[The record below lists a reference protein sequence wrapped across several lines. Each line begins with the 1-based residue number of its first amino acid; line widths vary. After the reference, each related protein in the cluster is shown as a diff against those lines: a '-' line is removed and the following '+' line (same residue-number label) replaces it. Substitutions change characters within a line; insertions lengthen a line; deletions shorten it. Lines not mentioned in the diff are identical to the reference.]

1 MAQNESPKM
10 TANTSLPYSR
20 RNNRNVEVEHA
31 DQVGPTLKR
40 LVTYFTKEKRSVTF
54 LLLAVIVVVICSVTI
69 PRLQSDAIDAIT
81 DARFTALPKI
91 LAAMAGVYAVSCLG
105 TLFQGRLSAA
115 LSQKVVKR
123 MREELF
129 DQIVRLPIRYLDQ
142 HSHGDIMSRMTNDIE
157 NVGNTISQ
165 SVSSLVSGALTILGT
180 AIMMFVMSPPLA
192 LLSWTTVILVILL
205 TKFLSTQMRRFYRK
219 KQALLGSLNSA
230 IEENITE
237 FSTVT
242 AYNRQDAVLAD
253 FIETTDAY
261 TKVSINAEIWG
272 SSTGP
277 VMNVINNTGFVII
290 AAAGGYLAIQGQ
302 ISIGVIS
309 AFIIYAKQF
318 GRPIE
323 ELANIYGQIQTAIA
337 GAERVFSLLD
347 EERED
352 QSGTLPFGG
361 LAEKPAEGCTSED
374 IHSERKD
381 PSGKDSD
388 PSQKN
393 SRGNISFSHV
403 NFSYLPGKQVLFDFS
418 FDVKAGH
425 KIALVGAT
433 GSGKTTLVNLL
444 MRFYHPDSGE
454 ITIDGVN
461 IHDIDCCD
469 LRRNMAIVLQDTV
482 LFEDT
487 VRNNL
492 LYGREDATQDE
503 IEAAVRMCECT
514 QMIQNLPQGYETMLS
529 QGGRNL
535 SQGQRQLLTIAR
547 AFLADPKILILDE
560 ATSSVDTRTE
570 KRIQDAMTH
579 LMQNRTSLIIAHRLS
594 TIQDADCIIVMD
606 QGRIAETGS
615 HEELLRR
622 KGRYYELYTAQFAG
636 KTI

>member
-1 MAQNESPKM
+1 MAENDSPKM
-10 TANTSLPYSR
+10 KANTNLPYSR
-20 RNNRNVEVEHA
+20 RPNRGAVEIEHA

-40 LVTYFTKEKRSVTF
+40 LLTYFTKEKRNVA
-54 LLLAVIVVVICSVTI
+54 LLLSAVIVVVICSVTI
-69 PRLQSDAIDAIT
+69 PRLQSDAIDSIT
-81 DARFTALPKI
+81 EGEFGLLANI
-91 LAAMAGVYAVSCLG
+91 LILMAVVYGISCLG
-105 TLFQGRLSAA
+105 TLFQGRLSAK

-129 DQIVRLPIRYLDQ
+129 DQIVRLPISYSDQ

-157 NVGNTISQ
+157 NVGDTISQ
-165 SVSSLVSGALTILGT
+165 SVSSLVSGVLTIAGT
-180 AIMMFVMSPPLA
+180 AVMMFVMSPPLA
-192 LLSWTTVILVILL
+192 LLSWTTVILVIIL
-205 TKFLSTQMRRFYRK
+205 TKFLSAQMRRFYRK
-219 KQALLGSLNSA
+219 KQALLGVLNST

-242 AYNRQDAVLAD
+242 AYNRQDEILAD
-253 FIETTDAY
+253 FVETTDAY
-261 TKVSINAEIWG
+261 TKVSISAEIWG
-272 SSTGP
+272 GSMGP
-277 VMNVINNTGFVII
+277 VMNVVNNIGFVII
-290 AAAGGYLAIQGQ
+290 ALAGGYLAIHGQ

-337 GAERVFSLLD
+337 GAERVFALLD
-347 EERED
+347 EDRED
-352 QSGTLPFGG
+352 QSGEQSFGG
-361 LAEKPAEGCTSED
+361 GENA
-374 IHSERKD
+374 
-381 PSGKDSD
+381 
-388 PSQKN
+388 
-393 SRGNISFSHV
+393 RGDISFSHV
-403 NFSYLPGKQVLFDFS
+403 DFSYLPGKQVLYDFS
-418 FDVKAGH
+418 FEVRAGH

-444 MRFYHPDSGE
+444 MRFYDPDSGS
-454 ITIDGVN
+454 ICIDGVN
-461 IHDIDCCD
+461 IRDIDCCD

-492 LYGREDATQDE
+492 LYGRGDATEEE

-514 QMIQNLPQGYETMLS
+514 QMIQNLPQGYDTMLT

-570 KRIQDAMTH
+570 KRIQDAMTR
-579 LMQNRTSLIIAHRLS
+579 LMQDRTSLIIAHRLS

-606 QGRIAETGS
+606 QGRIAETGN
-615 HEELLRR
+615 HRELLRK
-622 KGRYYELYTAQFAG
+622 KGRYYELYMAQFAG
-636 KTI
+636 HAT

>member
-1 MAQNESPKM
+1 MAENDSPKM
-10 TANTSLPYSR
+10 KANTNLPYSR
-20 RNNRNVEVEHA
+20 RPNRGAVEIEHA

-40 LVTYFTKEKRSVTF
+40 LLTYFTKEKRNVA
-54 LLLAVIVVVICSVTI
+54 LLLSAVIVVVICSVTI
-69 PRLQSDAIDAIT
+69 PRLQSDAIDSIT
-81 DARFTALPKI
+81 EGEFGLLANI
-91 LAAMAGVYAVSCLG
+91 LILMAVVYGISCLG
-105 TLFQGRLSAA
+105 TLFQGRLSAK

-129 DQIVRLPIRYLDQ
+129 DQIVRLPISYSDQ

-157 NVGNTISQ
+157 NVGDTISQ
-165 SVSSLVSGALTILGT
+165 SVSSLVSGVLTIAGT
-180 AIMMFVMSPPLA
+180 AVMMFVMSPPLA
-192 LLSWTTVILVILL
+192 LLSWTTVILVIIL
-205 TKFLSTQMRRFYRK
+205 TKFLSAQMRRFYRK
-219 KQALLGSLNSA
+219 KQALLGVLNST

-242 AYNRQDAVLAD
+242 AYNRQDEILAD
-253 FIETTDAY
+253 FVGTTDAY
-261 TKVSINAEIWG
+261 TKVSISAEIWG
-272 SSTGP
+272 GSMGP
-277 VMNVINNTGFVII
+277 VMNVVNNIGFVII
-290 AAAGGYLAIQGQ
+290 ALAGGYLAIHGQ

-337 GAERVFSLLD
+337 GAERVFALLD
-347 EERED
+347 EDRED
-352 QSGTLPFGG
+352 QSGEQSFGG
-361 LAEKPAEGCTSED
+361 GENA
-374 IHSERKD
+374 
-381 PSGKDSD
+381 
-388 PSQKN
+388 
-393 SRGNISFSHV
+393 RGDISFSHV
-403 NFSYLPGKQVLFDFS
+403 DFSYLPGKQVLYDFS
-418 FDVKAGH
+418 FEVRAGH

-444 MRFYHPDSGE
+444 MRFYDPDSGS
-454 ITIDGVN
+454 ICIDGVN
-461 IHDIDCCD
+461 IRDIDCCD

-492 LYGREDATQDE
+492 LYGRGDATEEE

-514 QMIQNLPQGYETMLS
+514 QMIQNLPQGYDTMLT

-570 KRIQDAMTH
+570 KRIQDAMTR
-579 LMQNRTSLIIAHRLS
+579 LMQDRTSLIIAHRLS

-606 QGRIAETGS
+606 QGRIAETGN
-615 HEELLRR
+615 HRELLRK
-622 KGRYYELYTAQFAG
+622 KGRYYELYMAQFAG
-636 KTI
+636 HAT

>member
-1 MAQNESPKM
+1 MAENDSPKM
-10 TANTSLPYSR
+10 KANTNLPYSR
-20 RNNRNVEVEHA
+20 RPNRGAVEVEHA

-40 LVTYFTKEKRSVTF
+40 LLTYFTKEKRNVA
-54 LLLAVIVVVICSVTI
+54 LLLSAVIVVVICSVTI
-69 PRLQSDAIDAIT
+69 PRLQSDAIDSIT
-81 DARFTALPKI
+81 EGEFGLLANI
-91 LAAMAGVYAVSCLG
+91 LILMAVVYGISCLG
-105 TLFQGRLSAA
+105 TLFQGRLSAK

-129 DQIVRLPIRYLDQ
+129 DQIVRLPISYSDQ

-157 NVGNTISQ
+157 NVGDTISQ
-165 SVSSLVSGALTILGT
+165 SVSSLVSGVLTIAGT
-180 AIMMFVMSPPLA
+180 AVMMFVMSPPLA
-192 LLSWTTVILVILL
+192 LLSWTTVILVIIL
-205 TKFLSTQMRRFYRK
+205 TKFLSAQMRRFYRK
-219 KQALLGSLNSA
+219 KQALLGVLNST

-242 AYNRQDAVLAD
+242 AYNRQDEILAD
-253 FIETTDAY
+253 FVETTDAY
-261 TKVSINAEIWG
+261 TKVSISAEIWG
-272 SSTGP
+272 GSMGP
-277 VMNVINNTGFVII
+277 VMNVVNNIGFVII
-290 AAAGGYLAIQGQ
+290 ALAGGYLAIHGQ

-337 GAERVFSLLD
+337 GAERVFALLD
-347 EERED
+347 EDRED
-352 QSGTLPFGG
+352 QSGEQSFGG
-361 LAEKPAEGCTSED
+361 GENA
-374 IHSERKD
+374 
-381 PSGKDSD
+381 
-388 PSQKN
+388 
-393 SRGNISFSHV
+393 RGDISFSHV
-403 NFSYLPGKQVLFDFS
+403 DFSYLPGKQVLYDFS
-418 FDVKAGH
+418 FEVRAGH

-444 MRFYHPDSGE
+444 MRFYDPDSGS
-454 ITIDGVN
+454 ICIDGVN
-461 IHDIDCCD
+461 IRDIDCCD

-492 LYGREDATQDE
+492 LYGRGDATEEE

-514 QMIQNLPQGYETMLS
+514 QMIQNLPQGYDTMLT

-570 KRIQDAMTH
+570 KRIQDAMTR
-579 LMQNRTSLIIAHRLS
+579 LMQDRTSLIIAHRLS

-606 QGRIAETGS
+606 QGRIAETGN
-615 HEELLRR
+615 HRELLRK
-622 KGRYYELYTAQFAG
+622 KGRYYELYMAQFAG
-636 KTI
+636 HAT

>member
-1 MAQNESPKM
+1 MAENDSPKM
-10 TANTSLPYSR
+10 KANTNLPYSR
-20 RNNRNVEVEHA
+20 RPNRGAVEVEHA

-40 LVTYFTKEKRSVTF
+40 LLTYFTKEKRNVA
-54 LLLAVIVVVICSVTI
+54 LLLSAVIVVVICSVTI
-69 PRLQSDAIDAIT
+69 PRLQSDAIDSIT
-81 DARFTALPKI
+81 EGEFGLLANI
-91 LAAMAGVYAVSCLG
+91 LILMAVVYGISCLG
-105 TLFQGRLSAA
+105 TLFQGRLSAK

-129 DQIVRLPIRYLDQ
+129 DQIVRLPISYSDQ

-157 NVGNTISQ
+157 NVGDTISQ
-165 SVSSLVSGALTILGT
+165 SVSSLVSGVLTIAGT
-180 AIMMFVMSPPLA
+180 AVMMFVMSPPLA
-192 LLSWTTVILVILL
+192 LLSWTTVILVIIL
-205 TKFLSTQMRRFYRK
+205 TKFLSAQMRRFYRK
-219 KQALLGSLNSA
+219 KQALLGVLNST

-242 AYNRQDAVLAD
+242 AYNRQDEILAD
-253 FIETTDAY
+253 FVETTDAY
-261 TKVSINAEIWG
+261 TKVSISAEIWG
-272 SSTGP
+272 GSMGP
-277 VMNVINNTGFVII
+277 VMNVVNNIGFVII
-290 AAAGGYLAIQGQ
+290 ALAGGYLAIHGQ

-337 GAERVFSLLD
+337 GAERVFALLD
-347 EERED
+347 EDRED
-352 QSGTLPFGG
+352 QSGEQSFGNG
-361 LAEKPAEGCTSED
+361 ENA
-374 IHSERKD
+374 
-381 PSGKDSD
+381 
-388 PSQKN
+388 
-393 SRGNISFSHV
+393 RGDISFSHV
-403 NFSYLPGKQVLFDFS
+403 DFSYLPGKQVLYDFS
-418 FDVKAGH
+418 FEVRAGH

-444 MRFYHPDSGE
+444 MRFYDPDSGS
-454 ITIDGVN
+454 ICIDGVN
-461 IHDIDCCD
+461 IRDIDCCD

-492 LYGREDATQDE
+492 LYGRGDATEEE

-514 QMIQNLPQGYETMLS
+514 QMIQNLPQGYDTMLT

-570 KRIQDAMTH
+570 KRIQDAMTR
-579 LMQNRTSLIIAHRLS
+579 LMQDRTSLIIAHRLS

-606 QGRIAETGS
+606 QGRIAETGN
-615 HEELLRR
+615 HRELLRK
-622 KGRYYELYTAQFAG
+622 KGRYYELYMAQFAG
-636 KTI
+636 HAT